1 MPPGEGRALLDE
13 LTALCTKSQFVYSH
27 PWRRHDLVIW
37 DNRCALHRG
46 TTFDKT
52 KYRRTLHRTT
62 VAGTVPESALASVP
76 EVAAV

>member
-1 MPPGEGRALLDE
+1 MFRVATRLGIRSL
-13 LTALCTKSQFVYSH
+13 H

-62 VAGTVPESALASVP
+62 VAGTVPESVLARMP
-76 EVAAV
+76 EAAAV